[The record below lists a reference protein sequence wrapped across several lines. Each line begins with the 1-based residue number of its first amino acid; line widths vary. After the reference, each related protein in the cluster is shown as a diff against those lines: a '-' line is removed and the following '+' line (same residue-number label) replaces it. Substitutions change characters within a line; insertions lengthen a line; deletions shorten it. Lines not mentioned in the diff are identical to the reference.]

1 MPIAE
6 NTFSYRK
13 SITCWLRHGISMMQ
27 TSKFLLFSAQED
39 LKTILLQLE
48 EKYNL
53 KYVETVRQGKGSYQE
68 TVFDTASA
76 FMRNDSCPGEKEVY
90 LYDRTHRMLLYL
102 GIDIS
107 WNPNRK
113 IAVAGNALEIQNAFG
128 DELHQ
133 DFVAKVKEQFRTIRE
148 PHYGP
153 FYISPLLYTHRH
165 DVVLSLNGPYFR
177 INENDEAVHVWRKE
191 WSELLNF

>member
-6 NTFSYRK
+6 NTFSYRE
-13 SITCWLRHGISMMQ
+13 SITFWLWHGISMMQ

-76 FMRNDSCPGEKEVY
+76 FMRNDSSPGKTREMY

-102 GIDIS
+102 GIDTS

-128 DELHQ
+128 DELYQ
-133 DFVAKVKEQFRTIRE
+133 DFVAKVKEQF
-148 PHYGP
+148 
-153 FYISPLLYTHRH
+153 
-165 DVVLSLNGPYFR
+165 VVLSLNDPYFR
-177 INENDEAVHVWRKE
+177 VNENDEAVHVWRKE
-191 WSELLNF
+191 WSELLNY